1 MFQWNNKDGA
11 LCGIIV
17 THVDD
22 FVYCRTLN
30 WHKNGIEELLLK
42 NLLRSARK
50 KRDLSEILD

>member
-11 LCGIIV
+11 LYGILV
-17 THVDD
+17 THADD

-30 WHKNGIEELLLK
+30 WHKNGIELLLK

-50 KRDLSEILD
+50 KRDRSEILD